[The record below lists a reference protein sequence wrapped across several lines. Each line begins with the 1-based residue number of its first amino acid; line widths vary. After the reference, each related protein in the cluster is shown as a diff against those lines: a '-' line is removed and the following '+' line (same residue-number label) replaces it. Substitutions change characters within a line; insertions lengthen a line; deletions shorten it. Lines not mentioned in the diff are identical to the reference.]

1 MAQGQIRWKRGDF
14 IKLGRAV
21 SQFNRKINELQT
33 EENKLYLPE
42 IIEYAEAK
50 ENITTRRELNRLI
63 NSLRR
68 FQREG
73 AEDLYTTTAGETMT
87 KWERGELGIQAG
99 IASRRIQ
106 KELAE
111 LNEPLES
118 GYSRAQMGSRRVKE
132 LQAELKSLK
141 QIEYKKGYEFKRL
154 STKIKNKGT
163 SDYEMRKS
171 IVYRENYI
179 EEMKKYSHFDGYEQL
194 MQKLESIKNPI
205 DFFEFVSKN
214 ELTQDLTYQS
224 DEFYSQQE
232 FLAYVEVMLAEDQED
247 VEDAVSLYNELR
259 EQNALQNEYFSNK

>member
-1 MAQGQIRWKRGDF
+1 MAQGQIRWKQGDF
-14 IKLGRAV
+14 IKLGKAV
-21 SQFNRKINELQT
+21 AQFNKKINELQS

-42 IIEYAEAK
+42 IIEYTEAK

-68 FQREG
+68 FQKEG
-73 AEDLYTTTAGETMT
+73 AEDLYTTMAGENIT
-87 KWERGELGIQAG
+87 KWERRELGIQAG

-106 KELAE
+106 KELDE

-154 STKIKNKGT
+154 YSKIKNKGT

-179 EEMKKYSHFDGYEQL
+179 EEMKKYSHFDGYDKL
-194 MQKLESIKNPI
+194 MEKLESIKNPI

-232 FLAYVEVMLAEDQED
+232 FLAYVEVMLSEDQED

-259 EQNALQNEYFSNK
+259 EQNALQNEYFFE